1 MKRAPL
7 LFPTACSCTLWS
19 QGRVEDGERWLRSQ
33 PQGPLGRWPGLQGL
47 LPELQPETACYSG
60 SFGPRQVFRVSP
72 VGCGPPVRLCFAGV
86 GLAYPGK
93 DCRSVH
99 ELASSY
105 QGTQC
110 PLDPPAGTLP
120 HARRCTATG
129 PTGCLPCLLRNGK
142 HFSIKFPK
150 LPKALKIPGFSNNL
164 FGSNTWLHQM
174 GSCLQP
180 SFSHLG

>member
-33 PQGPLGRWPGLQGL
+33 PRGPLGRWPGLQGL

-60 SFGPRQVFRVSP
+60 SFGPRQVFRASP

-99 ELASSY
+99 ELAVCWPSL
-105 QGTQC
+105 QGRRFILVPTKVPSVRWTRLLGHFPTPGGAQ
-110 PLDPPAGTLP
+110 PPAP
-120 HARRCTATG
+120 QAA
-129 PTGCLPCLLRNGK
+129 CLAFCAMENISASSSPN
-142 HFSIKFPK
+142 SPK
-150 LPKALKIPGFSNNL
+150 P
-164 FGSNTWLHQM
+164 
-174 GSCLQP
+174 
-180 SFSHLG
+180 